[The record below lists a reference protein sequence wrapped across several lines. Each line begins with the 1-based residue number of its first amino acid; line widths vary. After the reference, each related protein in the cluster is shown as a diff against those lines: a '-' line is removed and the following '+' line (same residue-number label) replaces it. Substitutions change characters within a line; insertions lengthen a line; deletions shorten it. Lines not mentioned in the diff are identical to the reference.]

1 VPGPDPLDA
10 AVEQMLSGDERAFRT
25 VYRAVQPPL
34 LRYLSVL
41 VGRSEAEDVAS
52 ETWAQAFR
60 DLDRFTGDADG
71 FRGWVTTI
79 GRNRALDHLRHHR
92 RRPTDERT
100 VEEMV
105 DLLDD
110 ADVEGDTLGRVGSQ
124 AALALVST
132 LPPDQAEAIMLRTV
146 LGFDAV
152 TAGEILGK
160 SPGAVRAASFR
171 GLRQLAKKI
180 DRHP

>member
-1 VPGPDPLDA
+1 MPGPDPLDD
-10 AVEQMLSGDERAFRT
+10 AVEQMLAGDERAFRT

-41 VGRSEAEDVAS
+41 VGRGEAEDVAS
-52 ETWAQAFR
+52 EAWSQAFR

-71 FRGWVTTI
+71 FRGWITTI
-79 GRNRALDHLRHHR
+79 GRNRALDHLRHVR
-92 RRPTDERT
+92 RRPSDERT

-110 ADVEGDTLGRVGSQ
+110 ADVEGDTLGRVNSQ
-124 AALALVST
+124 AALALVAS

>member
-110 ADVEGDTLGRVGSQ
+110 ADVEGDTLGRVNSQ
-124 AALALVST
+124 AALALVSS

>member
-1 VPGPDPLDA
+1 
-10 AVEQMLSGDERAFRT
+10 MLAGDERAFRT

-110 ADVEGDTLGRVGSQ
+110 ADVEGDTLGRVSSQ
-124 AALALVST
+124 AALALVSS

>member
-1 VPGPDPLDA
+1 
-10 AVEQMLSGDERAFRT
+10 MLAGDERAFRT

-79 GRNRALDHLRHHR
+79 GRNRALDHLRHRR

-124 AALALVST
+124 AALELVSS

-152 TAGEILGK
+152 TAGQILGK

-171 GLRQLAKKI
+171 GLRQLGKLI